1 MSLTE
6 KLFKVK
12 ERGSSTKT
20 EFLGAVSAYL
30 AVCYLFIV
38 VPGMLA
44 DAGMPIGDATV
55 ATIWAAVLGTLM
67 IAFIANY
74 PVVVAPGL
82 GISAYFAY
90 YVCGA
95 MGLSWQAA
103 CAAVV
108 ISGFVF
114 FILTVTRVRQAIIK
128 AIPLDLKL
136 AIVAGIGAFITIIGL
151 KNAGI
156 VVATPSTMIGLGN
169 MMGLFDDSRCC
180 ARRLDDGQR
189 HSFSNADHDSDRCGL
204 RYCYRCHSDR
214 RNSQSF
220 LRQLQD
226 LPDGNDFPSGF
237 QTDANRRYC
246 GRTLLYH
253 DGGLV

>member
-136 AIVAGIGAFITIIGL
+136 AIVARKEKAFCFSSL
-151 KNAGI
+151 
-156 VVATPSTMIGLGN
+156 PS
-169 MMGLFDDSRCC
+169 
-180 ARRLDDGQR
+180 
-189 HSFSNADHDSDRCGL
+189 
-204 RYCYRCHSDR
+204 
-214 RNSQSF
+214 
-220 LRQLQD
+220 
-226 LPDGNDFPSGF
+226 FPF
-237 QTDANRRYC
+237 AKRA
-246 GRTLLYH
+246 
-253 DGGLV
+253 

>member
-1 MSLTE
+1 MSLIE

-20 EFLGAVSAYL
+20 EFLGAISAYL

-55 ATIWAAVLGTLM
+55 ATIWAAILGTLM

-95 MGLSWQAA
+95 MGLTWQAA

-108 ISGFVF
+108 S
-114 FILTVTRVRQAIIK
+114 
-128 AIPLDLKL
+128 
-136 AIVAGIGAFITIIGL
+136 
-151 KNAGI
+151 
-156 VVATPSTMIGLGN
+156 S
-169 MMGLFDDSRCC
+169 
-180 ARRLDDGQR
+180 
-189 HSFSNADHDSDRCGL
+189 SF
-204 RYCYRCHSDR
+204 
-214 RNSQSF
+214 
-220 LRQLQD
+220 
-226 LPDGNDFPSGF
+226 
-237 QTDANRRYC
+237 
-246 GRTLLYH
+246 
-253 DGGLV
+253 

>member
-74 PVVVAPGL
+74 PVVVAP
-82 GISAYFAY
+82 
-90 YVCGA
+90 
-95 MGLSWQAA
+95 
-103 CAAVV
+103 
-108 ISGFVF
+108 
-114 FILTVTRVRQAIIK
+114 
-128 AIPLDLKL
+128 
-136 AIVAGIGAFITIIGL
+136 AGKKRIAKPKSSIT
-151 KNAGI
+151 A
-156 VVATPSTMIGLGN
+156 
-169 MMGLFDDSRCC
+169 
-180 ARRLDDGQR
+180 
-189 HSFSNADHDSDRCGL
+189 
-204 RYCYRCHSDR
+204 
-214 RNSQSF
+214 
-220 LRQLQD
+220 
-226 LPDGNDFPSGF
+226 
-237 QTDANRRYC
+237 
-246 GRTLLYH
+246 
-253 DGGLV
+253 

>member
-156 VVATPSTMIGLGN
+156 VVATPSTMIGLGLIKTAA
-169 MMGLFDDSRCC
+169 ML
-180 ARRLDDGQR
+180 
-189 HSFSNADHDSDRCGL
+189 
-204 RYCYRCHSDR
+204 
-214 RNSQSF
+214 
-220 LRQLQD
+220 
-226 LPDGNDFPSGF
+226 
-237 QTDANRRYC
+237 T
-246 GRTLLYH
+246 
-253 DGGLV
+253 V

>member
-108 ISGFVF
+108 FPV
-114 FILTVTRVRQAIIK
+114 
-128 AIPLDLKL
+128 
-136 AIVAGIGAFITIIGL
+136 
-151 KNAGI
+151 
-156 VVATPSTMIGLGN
+156 
-169 MMGLFDDSRCC
+169 LFS
-180 ARRLDDGQR
+180 L
-189 HSFSNADHDSDRCGL
+189 S
-204 RYCYRCHSDR
+204 
-214 RNSQSF
+214 
-220 LRQLQD
+220 
-226 LPDGNDFPSGF
+226 
-237 QTDANRRYC
+237 
-246 GRTLLYH
+246 
-253 DGGLV
+253 

>member
-1 MSLTE
+1 MSLIE

-20 EFLGAVSAYL
+20 EFLGAISAYL

-55 ATIWAAVLGTLM
+55 ATIWAAILGTLM

-95 MGLSWQAA
+95 MGLTWQAA

-114 FILTVTRVRQAIIK
+114 FILTVTRIRQAIIK

-169 MMGLFDDSRCC
+169 MMQPQAYLTILGVVL
-180 ARRLDDGQR
+180 A
-189 HSFSNADHDSDRCGL
+189 
-204 RYCYRCHSDR
+204 
-214 RNSQSF
+214 
-220 LRQLQD
+220 
-226 LPDGNDFPSGF
+226 
-237 QTDANRRYC
+237 
-246 GRTLLYH
+246 
-253 DGGLV
+253 